1 MLKQML
7 SVMFADVKM
16 FSMTLILHK
25 KGVKEINK
33 KNYEKWVDWNIT
45 FFSHYHNTDLRVCI
59 G

>member
-1 MLKQML
+1 ML

-33 KNYEKWVDWNIT
+33 KKLWKVGGLEHY